1 DGVAHAGKTT
11 NVRCLGDLFTGVR
24 RSEMVVPEERDGRT
38 LWFDWVQLEGGMI
51 CGLPLSCQIVTVP
64 GQRALAHR
72 RQHLLRT
79 ADVVVYVADSSRS
92 KVRRTREGVELLRGI
107 LDGCGVHRPPLV
119 IQANKQDARDALAP
133 DALLA
138 ALAVSR
144 ATPAIRAV
152 RALTDHI
159 QQLSDG
165 AGLRLAVRQ
174 AENAEELHAAMVDEE
189 FDTEVAIDL

>member
-144 ATPAIRAV
+144 ATPAIPARAHEGLGVRETLIRAV
-152 RALTDHI
+152 RALTD
-159 QQLSDG
+159 
-165 AGLRLAVRQ
+165 
-174 AENAEELHAAMVDEE
+174 
-189 FDTEVAIDL
+189 